1 MDDIYLAQ
9 IPAGEEIFSAVTATG
24 ALTTLWFV
32 TASQT
37 VWTEL
42 TNQRAALPLLRYR
55 HLPARSILFLPVTLS
70 KLRQERERERKH
82 TVCYVQLF
90 CFKIP
95 SFLGICNTDEFSC
108 PDHSC
113 IPRTWLCDGDNDCGD
128 SSDERNCGS
137 SQGSTVLPALSS
149 GCGSSRTQTGMMG
162 SFNSLNYPSNY
173 DTDLNCRWE
182 INVPTGM
189 VSVFVEKLYTLIPVR
204 LKT

>member
-70 KLRQERERERKH
+70 KLRQERERENIPYVMYSCFVLKFHLFQEFATLMSFRVLIIPASLGPGCVTGTMIVETAVMRGIVEAHK
-82 TVCYVQLF
+82 VLLCYQH
-90 CFKIP
+90 CH
-95 SFLGICNTDEFSC
+95 
-108 PDHSC
+108 PDA
-113 IPRTWLCDGDNDCGD
+113 
-128 SSDERNCGS
+128 E
-137 SQGSTVLPALSS
+137 VLAHK
-149 GCGSSRTQTGMMG
+149 QA
-162 SFNSLNYPSNY
+162 
-173 DTDLNCRWE
+173 
-182 INVPTGM
+182 
-189 VSVFVEKLYTLIPVR
+189 
-204 LKT
+204 